1 MVGRDEGQGGEQ
13 AVLATPFGVVHGLVR
28 GVEKGRGV
36 GGVIRALDSPG
47 VGGNLHDH
55 VREDLLRA
63 RWRV

>member
-1 MVGRDEGQGGEQ
+1 MVGEGQGGEQ
-13 AVLATPFGVVHGLVR
+13 AVLATPFGLLHGLVR

-47 VGGNLHDH
+47 VGGDLDDH